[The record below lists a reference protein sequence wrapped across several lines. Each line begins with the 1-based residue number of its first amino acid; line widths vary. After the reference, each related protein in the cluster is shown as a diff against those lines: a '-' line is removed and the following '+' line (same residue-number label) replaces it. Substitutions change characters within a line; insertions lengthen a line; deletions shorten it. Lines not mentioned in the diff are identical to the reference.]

1 MWYNKKEVFGMKKK
15 RRIVLSM
22 LAALLLA
29 GTIWIWIDNSRI
41 VTTHYTVTNGKVP
54 DAFDGF
60 VIAQVSYLHNAAFG
74 EGNARLLDA
83 LAEAEPDI
91 IVITGDLIDSRRTDV
106 ETAAAFAEAAVTI
119 APVYYVAGN
128 HEGRV
133 PEAAAALEKRMTAA
147 GVHILH
153 NERMTLSRGGAEI
166 DILGLDDP
174 SGTETDGLSAD
185 EIAAMTE
192 QGRFTVLLSHR
203 PDLFARYC
211 ASGVD
216 LVFSGHAHGG
226 QIRLPLF
233 GGLFAPHQGFFPDY
247 TQGCYTEN
255 GTTMVVSRG
264 LGNSLFPFR
273 VNNPPELVVVCLHR
287 NQGLAQN

>member
-1 MWYNKKEVFGMKKK
+1 MKKK

-29 GTIWIWIDNSRI
+29 GAIWIWIDNSRI
-41 VTTHYTVTNGKVP
+41 VTTRYTVTNGKVP

-60 VIAQVSYLHNAAFG
+60 VIAQVSDLHNAAFG
-74 EGNARLLDA
+74 EGNARLLNA

-153 NERMTLSRGGAEI
+153 NEGVTVSRGGAEI

-174 SGTETDGLSAD
+174 SGTETC
-185 EIAAMTE
+185 
-192 QGRFTVLLSHR
+192 LL
-203 PDLFARYC
+203 
-211 ASGVD
+211 
-216 LVFSGHAHGG
+216 
-226 QIRLPLF
+226 
-233 GGLFAPHQGFFPDY
+233 Y
-247 TQGCYTEN
+247 T
-255 GTTMVVSRG
+255 SPSPRD
-264 LGNSLFPFR
+264 S
-273 VNNPPELVVVCLHR
+273 
-287 NQGLAQN
+287 